1 MRLYFN
7 NSWQDHHGHIIAL
20 EQLNCGNTLLLG
32 FSPFKFKQP
41 CAANSSILDTARLEY
56 KFLKHLNSVS
66 CVISVIPWKFN
77 QIWTSVLISNV
88 DDHDS
93 YNK

>member
-41 CAANSSILDTARLEY
+41 CAANSSILDTARLEF

-66 CVISVIPWKFN
+66 YAISVIPWKFN

-88 DDHDS
+88 DYHDS

>member
-32 FSPFKFKQP
+32 FKFKQP

-66 CVISVIPWKFN
+66 CAISVIPWKFN
-77 QIWTSVLISNV
+77 QIWTYVLISNV
-88 DDHDS
+88 DDCDS